1 MFLPPSHSPHLQDQH
16 TISKGEDIDGT
27 FERKIEHPYNI
38 SGKPKE
44 VDPMKRTLMII
55 TVALVLCL
63 CGCSEVPQISDIP
76 SEPSQS
82 ESLPIKD
89 SEEIFQETDAPQS
102 SVDIDTPE
110 ESSIT
115 SETTVPDVKKTESTP
130 QAKEE
135 TRATGD
141 SVTTSPFEPVKPSSE
156 PAETKVPETTP
167 VVETPKETEAP
178 KTTEAP
184 KEPEPPAPPVET
196 EPEPEPEP
204 EPIFDINYWISYAQ
218 GVAVSKGLTL
228 ESSAVDCWD
237 NPITANPDCIYLER
251 DINSRMSRYA
261 KDEDITD
268 VWIWYECV
276 GTNSY
281 LIYVGYA

>member
-1 MFLPPSHSPHLQDQH
+1 M
-16 TISKGEDIDGT
+16 
-27 FERKIEHPYNI
+27 R
-38 SGKPKE
+38 
-44 VDPMKRTLMII
+44 RTLMII

-82 ESLPIKD
+82 ESLPIKK
-89 SEEIFQETDAPQS
+89 SEEISQETDAPQS
-102 SVDIDTPE
+102 SVNIDTPE
-110 ESSIT
+110 ESGIA
-115 SETTVPDVKKTESTP
+115 SETTVSDVKETESIP
-130 QAKEE
+130 QSKEE

-167 VVETPKETEAP
+167 TTETPKETEAP
-178 KTTEAP
+178 KTTEVP
-184 KEPEPPAPPVET
+184 KEPEPPATSVET
-196 EPEPEPEP
+196 EQEPEPEPEP
-204 EPIFDINYWISYAQ
+204 TFDINYWISYAQ

-276 GTNSY
+276 GENSY
-281 LIYVGYA
+281 LIYIGYA

>member
-1 MFLPPSHSPHLQDQH
+1 M
-16 TISKGEDIDGT
+16 
-27 FERKIEHPYNI
+27 R
-38 SGKPKE
+38 
-44 VDPMKRTLMII
+44 RTLMII

-89 SEEIFQETDAPQS
+89 SEEISQEKDAPQS
-102 SVDIDTPE
+102 SVNIDTPE
-110 ESSIT
+110 ESGIA
-115 SETTVPDVKKTESTP
+115 SETMVADVRETVSTP
-130 QAKEE
+130 QPKEEIKQDSPKEE

-141 SVTTSPFEPVKPSSE
+141 SVTTSSFELVKPSSE
-156 PAETKVPETTP
+156 PAETKALETTH
-167 VVETPKETEAP
+167 VTEKPKETEEP
-178 KTTEAP
+178 KPAEAP
-184 KEPEPPAPPVET
+184 KETEPPVTPVEI
-196 EPEPEPEP
+196 EPEPS
-204 EPIFDINYWISYAQ
+204 FDINYWISYAQ

-276 GTNSY
+276 GANSY

>member
-1 MFLPPSHSPHLQDQH
+1 MTVFYFTVSHRGS
-16 TISKGEDIDGT
+16 IS
-27 FERKIEHPYNI
+27 
-38 SGKPKE
+38 
-44 VDPMKRTLMII
+44 
-55 TVALVLCL
+55 
-63 CGCSEVPQISDIP
+63 
-76 SEPSQS
+76 
-82 ESLPIKD
+82 
-89 SEEIFQETDAPQS
+89 
-102 SVDIDTPE
+102 
-110 ESSIT
+110 
-115 SETTVPDVKKTESTP
+115 
-130 QAKEE
+130 
-135 TRATGD
+135 D

-204 EPIFDINYWISYAQ
+204 TFDINYLISYAQ

>member
-1 MFLPPSHSPHLQDQH
+1 M
-16 TISKGEDIDGT
+16 
-27 FERKIEHPYNI
+27 RK
-38 SGKPKE
+38 
-44 VDPMKRTLMII
+44 TLMII

-63 CGCSEVPQISDIP
+63 CGCSEVPQVSDI
-76 SEPSQS
+76 STEPSRS
-82 ESLPIKD
+82 ESLSMTD
-89 SEEIFQETDAPQS
+89 SEEISQETDAPQS

-110 ESSIT
+110 ESGIA
-115 SETTVPDVKKTESTP
+115 SETTVSDVKETESIP
-130 QAKEE
+130 QSKEE

-141 SVTTSPFEPVKPSSE
+141 SVTTSAFEPVKPSSK
-156 PAETKVPETTP
+156 PAETKAPETAP
-167 VVETPKETEAP
+167 VTETPKETETP
-178 KTTEAP
+178 KTTEVS

-196 EPEPEPEP
+196 EQEQDPEPEPT
-204 EPIFDINYWISYAQ
+204 FDINYWISYAQ

-251 DINSRMSRYA
+251 DINSRVNRYA
-261 KDEDITD
+261 KGEDITD
-268 VWIWYECV
+268 VWIWYECI

>member
-1 MFLPPSHSPHLQDQH
+1 M
-16 TISKGEDIDGT
+16 
-27 FERKIEHPYNI
+27 R
-38 SGKPKE
+38 
-44 VDPMKRTLMII
+44 RTLMII

-63 CGCSEVPQISDIP
+63 CGCSEVSQISDMP
-76 SEPSQS
+76 TEPSQS

-89 SEEIFQETDAPQS
+89 SEEISQETDAPKS
-102 SVDIDTPE
+102 SVNINPTE
-110 ESSIT
+110 ESGSA
-115 SETTVPDVKKTESTP
+115 SETTVPDVKETESTP
-130 QAKEE
+130 QPKEEIKQTTPKEE

-141 SVTTSPFEPVKPSSE
+141 SVTTSSFEPVKPSSE

-178 KTTEAP
+178 KTTEVP
-184 KEPEPPAPPVET
+184 KEPEPPVSPVEI

-204 EPIFDINYWISYAQ
+204 KPTFDINYWISYAQ

-268 VWIWYECV
+268 VWIWYESI
-276 GTNSY
+276 GTDSY

>member
-1 MFLPPSHSPHLQDQH
+1 
-16 TISKGEDIDGT
+16 
-27 FERKIEHPYNI
+27 
-38 SGKPKE
+38 
-44 VDPMKRTLMII
+44 MKRTLMII

-76 SEPSQS
+76 TEPSQS

-89 SEEIFQETDAPQS
+89 SKEISQETDAPQS
-102 SVDIDTPE
+102 SVDIDTPK
-110 ESSIT
+110 ESGIA
-115 SETTVPDVKKTESTP
+115 SETTVPDAKETESTSQSKEEKKQDP
-130 QAKEE
+130 PKEE

-141 SVTTSPFEPVKPSSE
+141 SVTTSSFEPVKHSSE
-156 PAETKVPETTP
+156 PTGTKAPETAP
-167 VVETPKETEAP
+167 VTEMPKETEAP

-184 KEPEPPAPPVET
+184 REPEPPATPVET

-204 EPIFDINYWISYAQ
+204 EPTFDINYWISYAQ

-228 ESSAVDCWD
+228 ESSTVDCWD

-268 VWIWYECV
+268 VWIWYESV

>member
-1 MFLPPSHSPHLQDQH
+1 M
-16 TISKGEDIDGT
+16 
-27 FERKIEHPYNI
+27 R
-38 SGKPKE
+38 
-44 VDPMKRTLMII
+44 RTLMII
-55 TVALVLCL
+55 TVALILCL

-76 SEPSQS
+76 TEPSQS

-110 ESSIT
+110 ESGIT

-141 SVTTSPFEPVKPSSE
+141 SVTTSSFEPVKPSSE
-156 PAETKVPETTP
+156 PAGTKVSETTP

-196 EPEPEPEP
+196 ETETEPEPEP
-204 EPIFDINYWISYAQ
+204 TFDINYWISYAQ

-251 DINSRMSRYA
+251 DINSRMSRYS

-268 VWIWYECV
+268 VWIWYAV
-276 GTNSY
+276 S
-281 LIYVGYA
+281 

>member
-1 MFLPPSHSPHLQDQH
+1 M
-16 TISKGEDIDGT
+16 
-27 FERKIEHPYNI
+27 R
-38 SGKPKE
+38 
-44 VDPMKRTLMII
+44 RTLMII

-63 CGCSEVPQISDIP
+63 CGCSEVPQISDI
-76 SEPSQS
+76 STEPSRS
-82 ESLPIKD
+82 ESLSMTD
-89 SEEIFQETDAPQS
+89 SEEISQETDAPQS

-110 ESSIT
+110 ESGIT
-115 SETTVPDVKKTESTP
+115 SETRVPDVKKTESTP
-130 QAKEE
+130 QVKEETKQDPPKEE

-141 SVTTSPFEPVKPSSE
+141 SVTTSSFEPVKPSSE

-167 VVETPKETEAP
+167 VTETPKETEAP
-178 KTTEAP
+178 KTTEVP
-184 KEPEPPAPPVET
+184 KEPEPPAPPAET

-204 EPIFDINYWISYAQ
+204 EPTFDINYWISYAQ

-251 DINSRMSRYA
+251 DINFRMSRYA

>member
-1 MFLPPSHSPHLQDQH
+1 M
-16 TISKGEDIDGT
+16 
-27 FERKIEHPYNI
+27 R
-38 SGKPKE
+38 
-44 VDPMKRTLMII
+44 RTLMII
-55 TVALVLCL
+55 TVALALCL

-76 SEPSQS
+76 TEPSQS

-89 SEEIFQETDAPQS
+89 SEEISQETDAPKS

-110 ESSIT
+110 ESSIA
-115 SETTVPDVKKTESTP
+115 SEITVLDVKETESTP
-130 QAKEE
+130 QSKEEKKQDPPKEE

-141 SVTTSPFEPVKPSSE
+141 SVTTSPFELVKPSSE
-156 PAETKVPETTP
+156 PVETKVPETTP
-167 VVETPKETEAP
+167 VVETLKETEAP
-178 KTTEAP
+178 KATEVP
-184 KEPEPPAPPVET
+184 TEPDPPAPPVET

-204 EPIFDINYWISYAQ
+204 EPTFDINYWISYAQ

-228 ESSAVDCWD
+228 ESTAVDCWD

>member
-1 MFLPPSHSPHLQDQH
+1 M
-16 TISKGEDIDGT
+16 
-27 FERKIEHPYNI
+27 R
-38 SGKPKE
+38 
-44 VDPMKRTLMII
+44 RTLIII

-63 CGCSEVPQISDIP
+63 CGCSEVPQISNITT
-76 SEPSQS
+76 EPSQI

-89 SEEIFQETDAPQS
+89 SEEISQETDAPQS
-102 SVDIDTPE
+102 SVDINTPK
-110 ESSIT
+110 ESGIA
-115 SETTVPDVKKTESTP
+115 SETMARDVIETESTP
-130 QAKEE
+130 QQKKEIKKDPPKEE

-141 SVTTSPFEPVKPSSE
+141 SVTTSPFEPVKHSSE
-156 PAETKVPETTP
+156 PTETKAPETTP
-167 VVETPKETEAP
+167 VTEKPKETEAP
-178 KTTEAP
+178 KAAEAP
-184 KEPEPPAPPVET
+184 KETEPPAPPVEI
-196 EPEPEPEP
+196 EPEPEPELS
-204 EPIFDINYWISYAQ
+204 FDINYWISYAQ
-218 GVAVSKGLTL
+218 GVAVSNGLTL

-251 DINSRMSRYA
+251 DINSRMNRYA

>member
-1 MFLPPSHSPHLQDQH
+1 MS
-16 TISKGEDIDGT
+16 
-27 FERKIEHPYNI
+27 
-38 SGKPKE
+38 
-44 VDPMKRTLMII
+44 
-55 TVALVLCL
+55 
-63 CGCSEVPQISDIP
+63 
-76 SEPSQS
+76 
-82 ESLPIKD
+82 
-89 SEEIFQETDAPQS
+89 
-102 SVDIDTPE
+102 
-110 ESSIT
+110 
-115 SETTVPDVKKTESTP
+115 DVKETESTP
-130 QAKEE
+130 QPKEEKKQDPPKEE

-156 PAETKVPETTP
+156 PAGTKVSETTP

-204 EPIFDINYWISYAQ
+204 TFDINYWISYAQ

-281 LIYVGYA
+281 LIYNKVVLEYMNEDVYPGKTILVKELTVQGVAKHVIKSL

>member
-1 MFLPPSHSPHLQDQH
+1 M
-16 TISKGEDIDGT
+16 
-27 FERKIEHPYNI
+27 R
-38 SGKPKE
+38 
-44 VDPMKRTLMII
+44 RTLMII

-82 ESLPIKD
+82 ESLPIKK
-89 SEEIFQETDAPQS
+89 SEEISQETDAPQS
-102 SVDIDTPE
+102 SVNIDTPE
-110 ESSIT
+110 ESGIA
-115 SETTVPDVKKTESTP
+115 SETTVSDVKETESIP
-130 QAKEE
+130 QSKEE

-141 SVTTSPFEPVKPSSE
+141 SVTTFPFEPVKPSSE

-184 KEPEPPAPPVET
+184 KEPEPPVPPVET

-204 EPIFDINYWISYAQ
+204 SFDINYWISYAQ

>member
-1 MFLPPSHSPHLQDQH
+1 M
-16 TISKGEDIDGT
+16 
-27 FERKIEHPYNI
+27 R
-38 SGKPKE
+38 
-44 VDPMKRTLMII
+44 RTLMII

-89 SEEIFQETDAPQS
+89 SEEISQETDAPQS
-102 SVDIDTPE
+102 SVNIDTPE
-110 ESSIT
+110 ESGIA
-115 SETTVPDVKKTESTP
+115 SETTVSDVKETESIP
-130 QAKEE
+130 QSKEE

-156 PAETKVPETTP
+156 PAETKSPETAP
-167 VVETPKETEAP
+167 VTETPKETETP
-178 KTTEAP
+178 KTTEVS

-204 EPIFDINYWISYAQ
+204 SFDINYWISYAQ
-218 GVAVSKGLTL
+218 GVAVSKGLAL

-237 NPITANPDCIYLER
+237 NPISANPDCIYLER
-251 DINSRMSRYA
+251 DINSRMNRYA
-261 KDEDITD
+261 RDEDITD
-268 VWIWYECV
+268 VWIWYECI

>member
-1 MFLPPSHSPHLQDQH
+1 M
-16 TISKGEDIDGT
+16 
-27 FERKIEHPYNI
+27 R
-38 SGKPKE
+38 
-44 VDPMKRTLMII
+44 RTLMII

-89 SEEIFQETDAPQS
+89 SEEISQETDAPQS
-102 SVDIDTPE
+102 SVNIDTPE
-110 ESSIT
+110 ESGIA
-115 SETTVPDVKKTESTP
+115 SETTVSDVKETESIP
-130 QAKEE
+130 QSKEE

-204 EPIFDINYWISYAQ
+204 SFDINYWISYAQ

-251 DINSRMSRYA
+251 DINSRMRRYA

-268 VWIWYECV
+268 VWIWYECI

>member
-1 MFLPPSHSPHLQDQH
+1 M
-16 TISKGEDIDGT
+16 
-27 FERKIEHPYNI
+27 RK
-38 SGKPKE
+38 
-44 VDPMKRTLMII
+44 TLMII
-55 TVALVLCL
+55 TAALILSL
-63 CGCSEVPQISDIP
+63 CGCSNAPLISDTP
-76 SEPSQS
+76 TEPNAS
-82 ESLPIKD
+82 ESLPTKN
-89 SEEIFQETDAPQS
+89 SEEISQETDAPQS
-102 SVDIDTPE
+102 SVDIDFLK
-110 ESSIT
+110 ESGIA
-115 SETTVPDVKKTESTP
+115 SETMVPDVKETESTP
-130 QAKEE
+130 QPKEEIKQTTPKEE

-156 PAETKVPETTP
+156 PTETKAPETTP
-167 VVETPKETEAP
+167 VTETPKETEAP
-178 KTTEAP
+178 KTTEVP
-184 KEPEPPAPPVET
+184 KEPELPIPPVKT

-204 EPIFDINYWISYAQ
+204 TFDINYWISYAQ

>member
-1 MFLPPSHSPHLQDQH
+1 M
-16 TISKGEDIDGT
+16 
-27 FERKIEHPYNI
+27 R
-38 SGKPKE
+38 
-44 VDPMKRTLMII
+44 RTLMIV

-63 CGCSEVPQISDIP
+63 CGCAEVSQISDMP
-76 SEPSQS
+76 TEPSQS

-89 SEEIFQETDAPQS
+89 SEEISQETAAPQS
-102 SVDIDTPE
+102 SVNIDTPE
-110 ESSIT
+110 ESGIA
-115 SETTVPDVKKTESTP
+115 SETVVPDVNETESTP
-130 QAKEE
+130 QPKEEKKQDPPKEE

-141 SVTTSPFEPVKPSSE
+141 SVTTSSFEPVKHSPK
-156 PAETKVPETTP
+156 PTETKAPETAT
-167 VVETPKETEAP
+167 VTEKPKEAGATKATEAQR
-178 KTTEAP
+178 
-184 KEPEPPAPPVET
+184 EPEPPAPPVET
-196 EPEPEPEP
+196 EPEPEPS
-204 EPIFDINYWISYAQ
+204 FDINYWISYAQ

-251 DINSRMSRYA
+251 DINSRMNRYA

-268 VWIWYECV
+268 VWVWYECI

>member
-1 MFLPPSHSPHLQDQH
+1 M
-16 TISKGEDIDGT
+16 
-27 FERKIEHPYNI
+27 RK
-38 SGKPKE
+38 
-44 VDPMKRTLMII
+44 TLMII

-63 CGCSEVPQISDIP
+63 CGCSEVQQVSDI
-76 SEPSQS
+76 STEPSRS
-82 ESLPIKD
+82 ESLSMTD
-89 SEEIFQETDAPQS
+89 SEEISQETDAPQS

-110 ESSIT
+110 ESGIASKT
-115 SETTVPDVKKTESTP
+115 MVPDVKETESTP
-130 QAKEE
+130 QPKEEIKQTTPKEE

-141 SVTTSPFEPVKPSSE
+141 SVTTSSFEPVKHSPKPTE
-156 PAETKVPETTP
+156 MKAPETAT
-167 VVETPKETEAP
+167 VTEKPKEAEATKATEAQR
-178 KTTEAP
+178 
-184 KEPEPPAPPVET
+184 EPEPPAPPVET
-196 EPEPEPEP
+196 EPEPEPS
-204 EPIFDINYWISYAQ
+204 FDINYWISYAQ

-268 VWIWYECV
+268 VWVWYECI

>member
-1 MFLPPSHSPHLQDQH
+1 M
-16 TISKGEDIDGT
+16 
-27 FERKIEHPYNI
+27 RK
-38 SGKPKE
+38 
-44 VDPMKRTLMII
+44 TLMII

-76 SEPSQS
+76 TEPSQS
-82 ESLPIKD
+82 DSLPIKD
-89 SEEIFQETDAPQS
+89 SEEISQETDAPQS
-102 SVDIDTPE
+102 SVNIDTPE
-110 ESSIT
+110 ESGIA
-115 SETTVPDVKKTESTP
+115 SETMVFDVKETESTSQP
-130 QAKEE
+130 KEEKKQDPPKEE

-141 SVTTSPFEPVKPSSE
+141 SVTTSPFEPVKPFSE
-156 PAETKVPETTP
+156 PTETKAPETAP
-167 VVETPKETEAP
+167 VTEMPKETEAP
-178 KTTEAP
+178 KTTEVP
-184 KEPEPPAPPVET
+184 KEPESPVPPVET
-196 EPEPEPEP
+196 EPEPKPEP
-204 EPIFDINYWISYAQ
+204 EPTLDINYWISYAQ

-268 VWIWYECV
+268 VWIWYECI

>member
-1 MFLPPSHSPHLQDQH
+1 MKERLCIR
-16 TISKGEDIDGT
+16 TIIG
-27 FERKIEHPYNI
+27 
-38 SGKPKE
+38 GKPKE
-44 VDPMKRTLMII
+44 VDPMRKTLMII

-63 CGCSEVPQISDIP
+63 CGCSEFPQISEIP
-76 SEPSQS
+76 TEPVVSET
-82 ESLPIKD
+82 LPIKD
-89 SEEIFQETDAPQS
+89 SEEISQKSDAPQS
-102 SVDIDTPE
+102 SVDIDTLK
-110 ESSIT
+110 ESDT
-115 SETTVPDVKKTESTP
+115 ASEMSVLDVKETESIP
-130 QAKEE
+130 QPKDDMKQEPPKEE

-141 SVTTSPFEPVKPSSE
+141 SVTTSSFEPVKPSTE
-156 PAETKVPETTP
+156 PTETKPPEITSDT
-167 VVETPKETEAP
+167 EKPKETEIP
-178 KTTEAP
+178 KATEAP
-184 KEPEPPAPPVET
+184 KETEPPAPAIET

-204 EPIFDINYWISYAQ
+204 PFDINYWISYAQ

-251 DINSRMSRYA
+251 DITSRMNRYA

>member
-1 MFLPPSHSPHLQDQH
+1 M
-16 TISKGEDIDGT
+16 
-27 FERKIEHPYNI
+27 R
-38 SGKPKE
+38 
-44 VDPMKRTLMII
+44 RTLMII

-63 CGCSEVPQISDIP
+63 CGCSEVLQISDIP

-82 ESLPIKD
+82 ESLPIKK
-89 SEEIFQETDAPQS
+89 SEEISQETDAPQS
-102 SVDIDTPE
+102 SVNIDTPE
-110 ESSIT
+110 ESGIA
-115 SETTVPDVKKTESTP
+115 SETMVSDVKETESTSQP
-130 QAKEE
+130 KEEKKQDPPKEE

-141 SVTTSPFEPVKPSSE
+141 SVTTSPFEPVKPSSK
-156 PAETKVPETTP
+156 PAETKAPETAP
-167 VVETPKETEAP
+167 VTETPKETETP
-178 KTTEAP
+178 KTTEVS

-196 EPEPEPEP
+196 EQEQEPEPEP
-204 EPIFDINYWISYAQ
+204 TFDINYWISYAQ

-237 NPITANPDCIYLER
+237 NPINANPDCIYLER

-276 GTNSY
+276 GANSY

>member
-1 MFLPPSHSPHLQDQH
+1 M
-16 TISKGEDIDGT
+16 
-27 FERKIEHPYNI
+27 R
-38 SGKPKE
+38 
-44 VDPMKRTLMII
+44 RTLMII

-82 ESLPIKD
+82 ESLPIKK
-89 SEEIFQETDAPQS
+89 SEEISQETDAPKS
-102 SVDIDTPE
+102 SVNIDTPE
-110 ESSIT
+110 ESGIA
-115 SETTVPDVKKTESTP
+115 SETTVSDVKETESTP
-130 QAKEE
+130 QSKEE

-156 PAETKVPETTP
+156 PAETKAPETTP
-167 VVETPKETEAP
+167 VTETPKETEAP
-178 KTTEAP
+178 KTTEVP
-184 KEPEPPAPPVET
+184 KEPELPTPPVKT

-204 EPIFDINYWISYAQ
+204 TFDINYWISYAQ

-281 LIYVGYA
+281 LIYVG

>member
-1 MFLPPSHSPHLQDQH
+1 MKERQRIR
-16 TISKGEDIDGT
+16 TIIGE
-27 FERKIEHPYNI
+27 
-38 SGKPKE
+38 KPKE
-44 VDPMKRTLMII
+44 SDPMRKTLMII
-55 TVALVLCL
+55 TAALILSL
-63 CGCSEVPQISDIP
+63 CGCSSAPLISDTP
-76 SEPSQS
+76 TEPNAS
-82 ESLPIKD
+82 ESLPTKN
-89 SEEIFQETDAPQS
+89 SEEISQETDAPQS
-102 SVDIDTPE
+102 SVDIDTPD
-110 ESSIT
+110 ESGIA
-115 SETTVPDVKKTESTP
+115 SETTVSDVKETESTP
-130 QAKEE
+130 QLKEEKKQSPPKEE
-135 TRATGD
+135 TRVTGD
-141 SVTTSPFEPVKPSSE
+141 SVTTSSFEPVKPSSE
-156 PAETKVPETTP
+156 PTETKVPETTP

-196 EPEPEPEP
+196 EPEPEPT
-204 EPIFDINYWISYAQ
+204 FDINYWISYAQ
-218 GVAVSKGLTL
+218 GVAVSKGLAL

>member
-1 MFLPPSHSPHLQDQH
+1 M
-16 TISKGEDIDGT
+16 
-27 FERKIEHPYNI
+27 R
-38 SGKPKE
+38 
-44 VDPMKRTLMII
+44 RTLMII

-82 ESLPIKD
+82 ESLPIKK
-89 SEEIFQETDAPQS
+89 SEEISQETDAPKS
-102 SVDIDTPE
+102 SVNIDTPE
-110 ESSIT
+110 ESGIA
-115 SETTVPDVKKTESTP
+115 SETTVSDVKETESTP
-130 QAKEE
+130 QSKEE

-156 PAETKVPETTP
+156 PAETKAPETTP
-167 VVETPKETEAP
+167 VTETPKETEAP
-178 KTTEAP
+178 KTTEVP
-184 KEPEPPAPPVET
+184 KEPKLPTPPVKTEQES
-196 EPEPEPEP
+196 EPEPEPT
-204 EPIFDINYWISYAQ
+204 FDINYWISYAK

-261 KDEDITD
+261 KDENITD